1 MNLRHATLHQL
12 RIFQAV
18 AEHNSFARA
27 AEALHLSPPTLSLQV
42 KQLADTVGQ
51 PLFEQLGKKIFLT
64 AAGKTLAQ
72 ACQDIAQR
80 MDLLGEDLAALQ
92 GMERGSL
99 KLAILTTVKYTVP
112 KLLGGFCAAH
122 PGIDVAM
129 VVGNREN
136 LLQRLASNQDDL
148 YIMGQPPQ
156 HVDVVCEAF
165 ADNPLVLVAPPSHP
179 LVGKRR
185 IDPARLRQEP
195 FILREP
201 GSGTRLTMER
211 FFAEQGFS
219 AVNRLEVGSN
229 EAIKQTVRAAWAW
242 RCCRPPPWS
251 RNWRW
256 ASWCNSTSRA
266 FPSSDVGRWSTP
278 EASACRRPRRPSNS
292 GSLTIVPVK
301 QSSLAA
307 DLVKRQF
314 TATGINQLWVAD
326 MTYVPTWV
334 GFLYLAVVVDVYS
347 RKVVGWAFG
356 ERMTSDLVVAA
367 LNMVNWPGF

>member
-1 MNLRHATLHQL
+1 MNLRHVTLHQL

-80 MDLLGEDLAALQ
+80 MDLLSEDLAALQ

-136 LLQRLASNQDDL
+136 LLQRLANNQDDL
-148 YIMGQPPQ
+148 TIMGQPPD
-156 HVDVVCEAF
+156 HMDWVCEVF

-179 LVGKRR
+179 LAGKRR
-185 IDPARLRQEP
+185 VAPARLRQEP

-201 GSGTRLTMER
+201 GSGTRLTTER
-211 FFAEQGFS
+211 FFTEQGFS
-219 AVNRLEVGSN
+219 PITRLEVGSN
-229 EAIKQTVRAAWAW
+229 EAIKQTVA
-242 RCCRPPPWS
+242 
-251 RNWRW
+251 
-256 ASWCNSTSRA
+256 
-266 FPSSDVGRWSTP
+266 G
-278 EASACRRPRRPSNS
+278 
-292 GSLTIVPVK
+292 GL
-301 QSSLAA
+301 
-307 DLVKRQF
+307 
-314 TATGINQLWVAD
+314 G
-326 MTYVPTWV
+326 
-334 GFLYLAVVVDVYS
+334 LAVLSATTVVSELALGELVQLDVQGFPLIRRWY
-347 RKVVGWAFG
+347 VVYPRGK
-356 ERMTSDLVVAA
+356 RLSPAA
-367 LNMVNWPGF
+367 LAFKQWLFEHRPTVTSASTQANAR